1 MGNKSRIPM
10 QVAPEFET
18 RIKNLQKA
26 IMIEMGEKVS
36 MRDLTEKISK
46 TPSFD
51 DLERSL
57 LNVGNVDLKL
67 NFDKRGRK

>member
-26 IMIEMGEKVS
+26 IMIKMGEKVS

-46 TPSFD
+46 TPFFD

-57 LNVGNVDLKL
+57 LSVGSVDLGL
-67 NFDKRGRK
+67 NFEKRGRK

>member
-1 MGNKSRIPM
+1 MANKTRIPM
-10 QVAPEFET
+10 QVAPEFEI

-26 IMIEMGEKVS
+26 IMIKQGHKIS
-36 MRDLTEKISK
+36 MRDLTEEISK

-57 LNVGNVDLKL
+57 LSVGSVDLGL
-67 NFDKRGRK
+67 NFEKRGRK